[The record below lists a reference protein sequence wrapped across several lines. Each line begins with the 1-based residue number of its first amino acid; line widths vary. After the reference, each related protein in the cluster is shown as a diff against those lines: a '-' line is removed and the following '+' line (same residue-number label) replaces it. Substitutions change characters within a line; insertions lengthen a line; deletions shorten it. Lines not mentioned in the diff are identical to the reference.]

1 MLTRLVFLDVQH
13 NIRLLVLNST
23 LHKNTIFPLPIAQ
36 LITERTYSGRV
47 VAVKCVCSSAPLLA
61 PHYGPQWPLPHNRP
75 MRAPREE
82 VATRLAVALPRAR
95 APAPRIPHAVALPWC
110 GRPAW
115 RVCPARS
122 PCDPAV
128 ALATTR
134 ARARRHVMRAAV
146 PRGHG
151 AKNFPR
157 AVLGF
162 FWDVRFGWMS
172 SPVHPSASVRIGR
185 PSCPSVRYDNP
196 DYDPAEP

>member
-110 GRPAW
+110 SRPAPAPLTCG
-115 RVCPARS
+115 CPTRS
-122 PCDPAV
+122 PCPGVVAHAV
-128 ALATTR
+128 ALPGAC
-134 ARARRHVMRAAV
+134 A
-146 PRGHG
+146 PRGRPVI
-151 AKNFPR
+151 PR
-157 AVLGF
+157 
-162 FWDVRFGWMS
+162 
-172 SPVHPSASVRIGR
+172 SP
-185 PSCPSVRYDNP
+185 
-196 DYDPAEP
+196 